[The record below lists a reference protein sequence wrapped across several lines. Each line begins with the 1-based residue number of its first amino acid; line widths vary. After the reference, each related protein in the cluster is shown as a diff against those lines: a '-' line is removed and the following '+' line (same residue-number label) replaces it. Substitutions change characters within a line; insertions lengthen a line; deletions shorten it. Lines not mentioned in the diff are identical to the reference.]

1 MHHRKVLFLAIVFSG
16 LIPFSISAEKFKI
29 DEINLESKGKTK
41 SEFLIEKIPP
51 VNKTVVFES
60 LDDLESYLNEIR
72 QNLENTKLLEG
83 LEFTYETSGIQNGI
97 SLVKAEYSFYDS
109 TSLLIL
115 PKPSY
120 DSNKGAE
127 LEIALK
133 DNNFLGFTNTLSSGL
148 TLNFGDEDE
157 PERFSKFTPGFKFDY
172 SLPFRISKS
181 KNQFLTSLDFHWC
194 VEKTL
199 PYFTYTTGAVFGIP
213 FGKDNQNE
221 IDFTFKQSIIRD
233 TDYCK
238 YNDEFYFVE
247 YGEVAVPL
255 AIADIDLSTKLY
267 YRPVI
272 SINHNWDKDGISELN
287 LDLRQTP
294 LLKPGNE
301 LYAQRIDWTND
312 NNFRNGYSFLLGTYL
327 GLDLH
332 RKKHEDVLVPSI
344 EAALKLYKA
353 FEHAA
358 INTSIQILASHNY
371 RYNIG
376 KFIRGALDKSEFSD
390 GIIVDDRNYAFVTPS
405 ALILNLDF
413 PFHIV
418 STDWVRFF
426 NQAGM
431 KNEKLL
437 SMMNFEMQLGPFID
451 VALIDNRGTENK
463 FSLKEGIY
471 TSGIELLVYPTK
483 WKSFVIRGSLGFDI
497 SKKFL
502 DGKYGFDSSWRDGKD
517 WECYIGLGLHF

>member
-1 MHHRKVLFLAIVFSG
+1 M
-16 LIPFSISAEKFKI
+16 
-29 DEINLESKGKTK
+29 
-41 SEFLIEKIPP
+41 
-51 VNKTVVFES
+51 
-60 LDDLESYLNEIR
+60 
-72 QNLENTKLLEG
+72 
-83 LEFTYETSGIQNGI
+83 
-97 SLVKAEYSFYDS
+97 
-109 TSLLIL
+109 
-115 PKPSY
+115 
-120 DSNKGAE
+120 
-127 LEIALK
+127 
-133 DNNFLGFTNTLSSGL
+133 
-148 TLNFGDEDE
+148 
-157 PERFSKFTPGFKFDY
+157 
-172 SLPFRISKS
+172 
-181 KNQFLTSLDFHWC
+181 
-194 VEKTL
+194 
-199 PYFTYTTGAVFGIP
+199 
-213 FGKDNQNE
+213 
-221 IDFTFKQSIIRD
+221 
-233 TDYCK
+233 
-238 YNDEFYFVE
+238 
-247 YGEVAVPL
+247 
-255 AIADIDLSTKLY
+255 
-267 YRPVI
+267 
-272 SINHNWDKDGISELN
+272 
-287 LDLRQTP
+287 
-294 LLKPGNE
+294 
-301 LYAQRIDWTND
+301 
-312 NNFRNGYSFLLGTYL
+312 
-327 GLDLH
+327 H

-463 FSLKEGIY
+463 FSLKECIY
-471 TSGIELLVYPTK
+471 TPGIELLVYPTK

>member
-1 MHHRKVLFLAIVFSG
+1 MF
-16 LIPFSISAEKFKI
+16 PFFASAEKFRI
-29 DEINLESKGKTK
+29 AEITLESKGKTR

-51 VNKTVVFES
+51 VNKTTVFEGKEE
-60 LDDLESYLNEIR
+60 LESYLLEIK
-72 QNLENTKLLEG
+72 QNLENTRLLENI
-83 LEFTYETSGIQNGI
+83 EFIYETTDLEDGI
-97 SLVKAEYSFYDS
+97 SLVKARYSFSDS

-148 TLNFGDEDE
+148 TFNFGDEDE
-157 PERFSKFTPGFKFDY
+157 PDRFSKFTPGFKFDY
-172 SLPFRISKS
+172 ALPFRIEKS

-213 FGKDNQNE
+213 FGKYKQHE
-221 IDFTFKQSIIRD
+221 IDFTFKQSVIRD
-233 TDYCK
+233 TDFCK

-247 YGEVAVPL
+247 YGEIAVPF
-255 AIADIDLSTKLY
+255 AIADLDLSTKLY
-267 YRPVI
+267 CKPLI
-272 SINHNWDKDGISELN
+272 SVNHNWDKDGISEGN

-301 LYAQRIDWTND
+301 FYAQRIDWTNS
-312 NNFRNGYSFLLGTYL
+312 NFRNGYYFLVGTYL

-332 RKKHEDVLVPSI
+332 EKKHEDVLVPSV
-344 EAALKLYKA
+344 EACLKLYKA

-358 INTSIQILASHNY
+358 VNTSIQILASRNF

-376 KFIRGALDKSEFSD
+376 KFIRGALDKAEFSD
-390 GIIVDDRNYAFVTPS
+390 GISVDDRNYAFVTPS
-405 ALILNLDF
+405 AFILNLDF
-413 PFHIV
+413 PFHII
-418 STDWVRFF
+418 STDWVNFF
-426 NQAGM
+426 NQAG
-431 KNEKLL
+431 KKHEKLL
-437 SMMNFEMQLGPFID
+437 AIMNFEMQLGPFID
-451 VALIDNRGTENK
+451 VALIDNRGTDNK

-471 TSGIELLVYPTK
+471 TSGFEVLVYPSK
-483 WKSFVIRGSLGFDI
+483 WKSFVIRGSLGFDL

-502 DGKYGFDSSWRDGKD
+502 DGNYGFDSSWRNGKD